1 MHEITEVV
9 MNDDQLLRY
18 SRQIMLPDIDVTGQ
32 QKLQDASVL
41 VMGLGG
47 LGSAVA
53 YYLAAGG
60 VGHLILNDFDEVDW
74 SNLQRQIVHDESR
87 IGLNKAESARQTLH
101 ALNSDISITTVTDKQ
116 DKQQLLKLAQACDV
130 IVDGSDNFATRY
142 LLNEISLLAGTPLV
156 SGAAIRMEGQVS
168 VFNATA
174 NSPCYLCLYGH
185 SREQEDMSCSN
196 NGVLAPLVG
205 IIGAM
210 QAAETIK
217 LIAGFGETLDGRLL
231 ILDARTLAIKSLALS
246 VDPQCDCHQLRQS
259 SSVD

>member
-1 MHEITEVV
+1 

-47 LGSAVA
+47 LGSALA

-60 VGHLILNDFDEVDW
+60 VGHLVLNDFDAVDW
-74 SNLQRQIVHDESR
+74 TNLQRQIVHDESR
-87 IGLNKAESARQTLH
+87 IGMNKAESARQTLQ
-101 ALNSDISITTVTDKQ
+101 ALNSDVRITTVGEKQ
-116 DKQQLLKLAQACDV
+116 DKQALLQLAQSCDV

-142 LLNEISLLAGTPLV
+142 LLNEISLLTKTPLV
-156 SGAAIRMEGQVS
+156 SGAAIRMEGQIS
-168 VFNATA
+168 VFNATE
-174 NSPCYLCLYGH
+174 NSPCYQCLYGR

-217 LIAGFGETLDGRLL
+217 LIAGFGDILDGRLL
-231 ILDARTLAIKSLALS
+231 ILDARSMEIKTITLS
-246 VDPQCDCHQLRQS
+246 VDPECDCQRLG
-259 SSVD
+259 